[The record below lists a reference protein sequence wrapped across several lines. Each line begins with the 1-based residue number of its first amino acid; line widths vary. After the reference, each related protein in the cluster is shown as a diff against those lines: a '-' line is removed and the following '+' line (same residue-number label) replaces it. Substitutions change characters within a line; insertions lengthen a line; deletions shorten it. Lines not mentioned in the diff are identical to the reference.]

1 MAKPLSRDF
10 ETCSMLARGDWGVG
24 GVQNRG
30 LTHALSSGQ
39 NPTGFHGPRTAGWL
53 VFLNG
58 CHRSEDFR
66 LPVGETAIGSS
77 WEADAVVT
85 GVGIGSKHAFI
96 RMGTGEASIAP
107 FSGSRIVKINNVPIT
122 GPQSCEDGALITIG
136 EMHGILRFAE
146 KMGRGYAPADYPKP
160 LGMPNQA
167 MRSEAVCGWFVLNRG
182 ASMGQDYRLING
194 KFRVGS
200 EPGLEAT
207 IPDAHL
213 TKHALTLLVSTKECK
228 VAWIMEGHTLFING
242 IKADVGALLGE
253 SDSILIDHLEGYIKW
268 YRS

>member
-1 MAKPLSRDF
+1 
-10 ETCSMLARGDWGVG
+10 
-24 GVQNRG
+24 
-30 LTHALSSGQ
+30 
-39 NPTGFHGPRTAGWL
+39 
-53 VFLNG
+53 
-58 CHRSEDFR
+58 
-66 LPVGETAIGSS
+66 
-77 WEADAVVT
+77 
-85 GVGIGSKHAFI
+85 
-96 RMGTGEASIAP
+96 
-107 FSGSRIVKINNVPIT
+107 
-122 GPQSCEDGALITIG
+122 
-136 EMHGILRFAE
+136 
-146 KMGRGYAPADYPKP
+146 
-160 LGMPNQA
+160 
-167 MRSEAVCGWFVLNRG
+167 
-182 ASMGQDYRLING
+182 MGQDYRLING